1 MLDMRDRL
9 VEIFGGGAVAARK
22 VRRLLQSGAR
32 VRVVAPAIDPA
43 MPPGIERIE
52 ARYDPKYLDG
62 AQ

>member
-9 VEIFGGGAVAARK
+9 VVIVGGGAVAARK
-22 VRRLLQSGAR
+22 ARRLLQSGAR

-52 ARYDPKYLDG
+52 AHYDPNYLDG